1 MRHPTRPTLALAA
14 TSSLSLALLLAVFI
28 APHTRAAPDS
38 SALIN
43 EALDQP
49 VVLKLNTVLPKAAAA
64 IADKTG
70 VKVDVDPAVWD
81 LLPWGEQTN
90 IEVNL
95 DKQTLRAG
103 LEAVAKR
110 LGLVMVLKAQAV
122 ELQPMPALRRLGRRA
137 TDKELDAL
145 YLLSTTPLDNLQP
158 AQKEKLK
165 VDELVEAV
173 DAKLQQVRPD
183 LAVEFRRRDML
194 KPDQVLSVARNA
206 TLADALEALARET
219 PATWYPWGRSI
230 VVLPREMQIR
240 NNQLGRPIDTR
251 FDGVDISQVLVELEQ
266 ASGVPF
272 EIEPGAVQRI
282 PPESRRVTLILSPGT
297 VQQALEAISGYT
309 GLDYVVKGD
318 GIYIW
323 NQSAGTATS
332 ASDPAVGMIQ
342 LDNGVQVMLRRSQLP
357 ADVQEYIDY
366 RKNKAIANLRQMMQE
381 EGFKPTTQPSS
392 QPGTAPRGEAPSTS
406 PRTPRQSNAR

>member
-1 MRHPTRPTLALAA
+1 MRHPIALALVFSF
-14 TSSLSLALLLAVFI
+14 TVMLLA
-28 APHTRAAPDS
+28 AGRCAAAPDS

-49 VVLKLNTVLPKAAAA
+49 VVLKLNTVLPKAVGA

-103 LEAVAKR
+103 LEAVAGR
-110 LGLVMVLKAQAV
+110 LGLVMVLKPQAI

-145 YLLSTTPLDNLQP
+145 YLLSTTPLDNLP
-158 AQKEKLK
+158 AKDKEKTR
-165 VDELVEAV
+165 VDALVEAV
-173 DAKLQQVRPD
+173 DAKLQQVRPE
-183 LAVEFRRRDML
+183 LAVEFRRRDL
-194 KPDQVLSVARNA
+194 VKTDQAVFVARNA
-206 TLADALEALARET
+206 TIADALEALSRET
-219 PATWYPWGRSI
+219 SATWYPWGRSI
-230 VVLPREMQIR
+230 VVLPRETQIR

-272 EIEPGAVQRI
+272 EIEPGAIQRI
-282 PPESRRVTLILSPGT
+282 PPESRRVTLILNPAT
-297 VQQALEAISGYT
+297 VQQALEAISGFT

-323 NQSAGTATS
+323 NQSAGIASTS
-332 ASDPAVGMIQ
+332 ATDPAVGMIQ

-357 ADVQEYIDY
+357 PDVQEYIDF

-381 EGFKPTTQPSS
+381 EGFKPTTQPSAAT
-392 QPGTAPRGEAPSTS
+392 QPAKR
-406 PRTPRQSNAR
+406 

>member
-1 MRHPTRPTLALAA
+1 MHYRILLAFV
-14 TSSLSLALLLAVFI
+14 LSLTLSSA
-28 APHTRAAPDS
+28 RAAPDS

-49 VVLKLNTVLPKAAAA
+49 VVLKLNTALPKAIAA
-64 IADKTG
+64 IADQTG
-70 VKVDVDPAVWD
+70 VKVDVDPATWD

-103 LEAVAKR
+103 LEAVARR

-145 YLLSTTPLDNLQP
+145 YLLTTTPLDNLPP
-158 AQKEKLK
+158 AEKEKAK
-165 VDELVEAV
+165 VEEVVGAV

-183 LAVEFRRRDML
+183 LAVEFRRRDL
-194 KPDQVLSVARNA
+194 IKADQPVFVPRNA
-206 TLADALEALARET
+206 TLADALEALSRET
-219 PATWYPWGRSI
+219 AATWYPWGRSI

-240 NNQLGRPIDTR
+240 NNQLGRTVYTR

-272 EIEPGAVQRI
+272 EIEAGAVQRI
-282 PPESRRVTLILSPGT
+282 PPESRRVSLILNPGT
-297 VQQALEAISGYT
+297 VQQALEAVSGYT

-318 GIYIW
+318 GIYVW
-323 NQSAGTATS
+323 NQSAGGPGGA
-332 ASDPAVGMIQ
+332 AADPAVGMIQ

-392 QPGTAPRGEAPSTS
+392 QPSTPPKGEAPSAP

>member
-1 MRHPTRPTLALAA
+1 MRHPIALALVF
-14 TSSLSLALLLAVFI
+14 SSAVMLLA
-28 APHTRAAPDS
+28 AGRCGAAPDS

-49 VVLKLNTVLPKAAAA
+49 VVLKLNTVLPKAVGA

-95 DKQTLRAG
+95 NEQTLRAG
-103 LEAVAKR
+103 LEAVAGR
-110 LGLVMVLKAQAV
+110 LGLVMVLKPQAI

-145 YLLSTTPLDNLQP
+145 YLLSTTPLDNLP
-158 AQKEKLK
+158 AKDKEKTR
-165 VDELVEAV
+165 VDALVEAV
-173 DAKLQQVRPD
+173 DAKLQQVRPE
-183 LAVEFRRRDML
+183 LAVEFRRRDL
-194 KPDQVLSVARNA
+194 VKTDQAVFVARNA
-206 TLADALEALARET
+206 TIADALEALSRET
-219 PATWYPWGRSI
+219 SATWYPWGRSI
-230 VVLPREMQIR
+230 VVLPRETQIR

-272 EIEPGAVQRI
+272 EIEPGAIQRI
-282 PPESRRVTLILSPGT
+282 PPESRRVTLILNPAT
-297 VQQALEAISGYT
+297 VQQALEAISGFT

-323 NQSAGTATS
+323 NQSAGIASTS
-332 ASDPAVGMIQ
+332 ATDPAVGMIQ

-357 ADVQEYIDY
+357 PDVQEYIDF

-381 EGFKPTTQPSS
+381 EGFKPTTQPSAASS
-392 QPGTAPRGEAPSTS
+392 QPAKR
-406 PRTPRQSNAR
+406 R

>member
-1 MRHPTRPTLALAA
+1 MRHPMRRPLALAA
-14 TSSLSLALLLAVFI
+14 TSSLSLALLFAICLA
-28 APHTRAAPDS
+28 PRTRAAPDS

-49 VVLKLNTVLPKAAAA
+49 VVLKLNTVLPKAVSA

-70 VKVDVDPAVWD
+70 VKVEVDPAVWD

-145 YLLSTTPLDNLQP
+145 YLLSTTPLDNLP
-158 AQKEKLK
+158 AADKEKAR
-165 VDELVEAV
+165 VEQVIEAV

-183 LAVEFRRRDML
+183 LAVEFRRRDMV
-194 KPDQVLSVARNA
+194 KTDQPIFIPRNA
-206 TLADALEALARET
+206 TLADALEAVSRET

-272 EIEPGAVQRI
+272 EIEPGAIQRI

-332 ASDPAVGMIQ
+332 ATDPAVGMIQ

-381 EGFKPTTQPSS
+381 EGFMPTTQPST
-392 QPGTAPRGEAPSTS
+392 QPSTAPNSEGPFTP